1 MGKRYLLF
9 LLILTWYFAI
19 CNGQGS
25 YNPGY
30 IITNN
35 SDTVRGLIKQQSN
48 YQNSINCNFRE
59 EKNQSAK
66 NFSPGE
72 IKGYRI
78 ENSKY
83 YVSKDIVIDSL
94 KQKKFLEYLVK
105 GIVDLFYY
113 KDVGKEYYF
122 VQKNTLLM
130 LLSNDVSI
138 VTVEENGLNGEYE
151 KSYYKNS
158 NQYKRILQY
167 LFKESPEVLKEIPNT
182 AFDYRPLIKIT
193 KDYHNSVCKD
203 NKCIDFTKSTNK
215 SLYLESYFGI
225 INSWMVLKTSKDNI
239 YDLKPYL
246 GLQLRLK
253 PFKGFSRWNFLVGL
267 NYSSNSFNGNFD
279 NYLYTPDLKTYQIF
293 AKYSIIRIPLILEYT
308 LSSKKLQPFISASYN
323 NTLIFNT
330 EHEVLKINTFSTHEE
345 ETYFRKYQYGASVGF
360 GLRYSLN
367 GKSYLY
373 LKNEVEYRMPSA
385 NFNWVLDYQ
394 RVYSWLINFGYGF
407 KIK

>member
-1 MGKRYLLF
+1 MRKRYLLF

-193 KDYHNSVCKD
+193 KDYHNSVAK
-203 NKCIDFTKSTNK
+203 T
-215 SLYLESYFGI
+215 
-225 INSWMVLKTSKDNI
+225 INVLISPNRPIKAFI
-239 YDLKPYL
+239 
-246 GLQLRLK
+246 
-253 PFKGFSRWNFLVGL
+253 WNH
-267 NYSSNSFNGNFD
+267 
-279 NYLYTPDLKTYQIF
+279 
-293 AKYSIIRIPLILEYT
+293 
-308 LSSKKLQPFISASYN
+308 ISA
-323 NTLIFNT
+323 
-330 EHEVLKINTFSTHEE
+330 
-345 ETYFRKYQYGASVGF
+345 
-360 GLRYSLN
+360 
-367 GKSYLY
+367 
-373 LKNEVEYRMPSA
+373 
-385 NFNWVLDYQ
+385 
-394 RVYSWLINFGYGF
+394 
-407 KIK
+407 